1 MANAHG
7 SVKLI
12 GTGNVNIL
20 VQMCDQF
27 SKPDEASTTTVCP
40 PTPLSVN
47 QPGPIQQV
55 IQIVL
60 NDVPIRGM
68 LVKRVGGKFNG
79 SGMCVQGDLFPALTK
94 SRVR

>member
-20 VQMCDQF
+20 VQMRDQF
-27 SKPDEASTTTVCP
+27 SKSDEASTTTVCP

-79 SGMCVQGDLFPALTK
+79 FGMCVQGDLFPALTK
-94 SRVR
+94 SRVG

>member
-20 VQMCDQF
+20 VQMGNQF
-27 SKPDEASTTTVCP
+27 SKSDEASTTTDCP

-47 QPGPIQQV
+47 QRGPIQQV
-55 IQIVL
+55 IQTVL
-60 NDVPIRGM
+60 NDVPTRGM
-68 LVKRVGGKFNG
+68 LVKRVAGEFNRF
-79 SGMCVQGDLFPALTK
+79 GMCVQGDLFPALTK
-94 SRVR
+94 

>member
-20 VQMCDQF
+20 VQMRNQV
-27 SKPDEASTTTVCP
+27 SKSDEASTTTVCP

-47 QPGPIQQV
+47 QRGPIQQV
-55 IQIVL
+55 IQTVL
-60 NDVPIRGM
+60 NDVPTRGM
-68 LVKRVGGKFNG
+68 LVKRVAGEFNRF
-79 SGMCVQGDLFPALTK
+79 GMCVQGE
-94 SRVR
+94 

>member
-20 VQMCDQF
+20 VQMGNQF
-27 SKPDEASTTTVCP
+27 SKSDEASTTTDRP

-47 QPGPIQQV
+47 QRGPIQQV

-60 NDVPIRGM
+60 NDVPTRGM
-68 LVKRVGGKFNG
+68 LVKRFGGEFNRF
-79 SGMCVQGDLFPALTK
+79 GMCVQGDLFPALTK
-94 SRVR
+94 